1 MSAASSCVSVVFS
14 SALARLAWSQGDTGL
29 KGAESALIQRAGGK
43 RTVPRDLPEDHTVD
57 VHLRRVKKKK
67 KFIWHQA
74 NYEIIELHAA
84 VCAH

>member
-1 MSAASSCVSVVFS
+1 M
-14 SALARLAWSQGDTGL
+14 
-29 KGAESALIQRAGGK
+29 
-43 RTVPRDLPEDHTVD
+43 PRDLPEDHTVD